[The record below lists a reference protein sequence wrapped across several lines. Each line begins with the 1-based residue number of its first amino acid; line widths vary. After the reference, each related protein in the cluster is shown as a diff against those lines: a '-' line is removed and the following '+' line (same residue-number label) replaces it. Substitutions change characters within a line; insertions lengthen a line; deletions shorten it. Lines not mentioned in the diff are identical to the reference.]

1 MEQKRFM
8 LFAFNKSFS
17 FGGFDDFLFA
27 FSTIKEFEVKM
38 NEWIQKFDFYHIV
51 DTNNLKQYEL
61 YDEGNV
67 NGWYGDSS
75 ASTELLKE
83 KLTELLKKL

>member
-8 LFAFNKSFS
+8 LFAFNKSFPS
-17 FGGFDDFLFA
+17 GGFDDFLFA
-27 FSTIKEFEVKM
+27 FSTVAEFEVKM

-51 DTNNLKQYEL
+51 DTKDLKQHEI
-61 YDEGNV
+61 YDEGDV

-83 KLTELLKKL
+83 KLSKLLKKL